1 MNLNEPETSFVFLLT
16 DLTQTQKQASI
27 IFLGM
32 CQTETGQVLVW
43 VFLKFNM
50 IARRGG
56 GEERQGE
63 SILARQKPG
72 ARIKSSLGSGS
83 TTTHLVC
90 SCVYTWHKIEPHSN
104 VKHNR
109 QSVFLSILKPS
120 STL

>member
-50 IARRGG
+50 IARRGRG
-56 GEERQGE
+56 GRKTRRKYL
-63 SILARQKPG
+63 STPKARGK
-72 ARIKSSLGSGS
+72 
-83 TTTHLVC
+83 
-90 SCVYTWHKIEPHSN
+90 N
-104 VKHNR
+104 
-109 QSVFLSILKPS
+109 
-120 STL
+120 

>member
-1 MNLNEPETSFVFLLT
+1 MNLNELETSFVFLLT

-56 GEERQGE
+56 GGE
-63 SILARQKPG
+63 KDKEKVS
-72 ARIKSSLGSGS
+72 
-83 TTTHLVC
+83 
-90 SCVYTWHKIEPHSN
+90 
-104 VKHNR
+104 
-109 QSVFLSILKPS
+109 
-120 STL
+120 

>member
-56 GEERQGE
+56 GKTRRKYL
-63 SILARQKPG
+63 STPKARGK
-72 ARIKSSLGSGS
+72 
-83 TTTHLVC
+83 
-90 SCVYTWHKIEPHSN
+90 N
-104 VKHNR
+104 
-109 QSVFLSILKPS
+109 
-120 STL
+120 

>member
-32 CQTETGQVLVW
+32 CQTETGQVLV
-43 VFLKFNM
+43 FLKFNM
-50 IARRGG
+50 IARRRGG
-56 GEERQGE
+56 GERQGE

>member
-56 GEERQGE
+56 KTRRKYL
-63 SILARQKPG
+63 STPKARGK
-72 ARIKSSLGSGS
+72 
-83 TTTHLVC
+83 
-90 SCVYTWHKIEPHSN
+90 N
-104 VKHNR
+104 
-109 QSVFLSILKPS
+109 
-120 STL
+120 

>member
-56 GEERQGE
+56 RGRKTRRNYL
-63 SILARQKPG
+63 STPKARGK
-72 ARIKSSLGSGS
+72 
-83 TTTHLVC
+83 
-90 SCVYTWHKIEPHSN
+90 N
-104 VKHNR
+104 
-109 QSVFLSILKPS
+109 
-120 STL
+120 

>member
-56 GEERQGE
+56 GERKTRRKYL
-63 SILARQKPG
+63 STPKARGK
-72 ARIKSSLGSGS
+72 
-83 TTTHLVC
+83 
-90 SCVYTWHKIEPHSN
+90 N
-104 VKHNR
+104 
-109 QSVFLSILKPS
+109 
-120 STL
+120 